1 MPFEPIDKMS
11 LKREFVRF
19 ASAEG
24 ANISDLCRR
33 YRISRPTGYK
43 WLGRWEDQGDPGL
56 EERSRRPKR
65 SPCQSSQKAEQAVLA
80 VREANP
86 VWGGRKI
93 RRRLLDLECE
103 EVPAA
108 STVTEVLRRHGKL
121 GQAEDDKSRG
131 PWQRF
136 ERPSPNDLWQMDFK
150 GHFATQ
156 ENQRCHPLTVLDDC
170 SRFNIVLSAC
180 ANERG
185 ETVRARLTEAFLLYG
200 LPAQILCDNS
210 QPWGAS
216 GRLGRYTA
224 LGVWLLERGVEIIH
238 GRPYHPQTQG
248 KEERFHRTLKAEV
261 IAQRTVWRDLKHCEQ
276 AFEKWREKYNH
287 ERPHEALDDR
297 VPAKRYEHSHRQ
309 LPKVIAAAESIY
321 LVDDELRRVKSKG
334 EITFRNHFI
343 YIGHAFVGK
352 AVALRAVGEGVWE
365 IYYCWKRLGK
375 IDLKKITKTKYRYEP
390 LLP

>member
-33 YRISRPTGYK
+33 YCISRPTGYK

-80 VREANP
+80 VRETNP

-136 ERPSPNDLWQMDFK
+136 ERRSPNDLWQMDFK

-156 ENQRCHPLTVLDDC
+156 GNQRCHPLTVLDDC

-185 ETVRARLTEAFLLYG
+185 ETVRVRLTEAFLLYG

-210 QPWGAS
+210 QPWGVPGS
-216 GRLGRYTA
+216 LGRYTA

-276 AFEKWREKYNH
+276 AFEKWREIYNH

-321 LVDDELRRVKSKG
+321 LAEDELRRVKLKG
-334 EITFRNHFI
+334 EITFRNHFF
-343 YIGHAFVGK
+343 YIGLAFAGK